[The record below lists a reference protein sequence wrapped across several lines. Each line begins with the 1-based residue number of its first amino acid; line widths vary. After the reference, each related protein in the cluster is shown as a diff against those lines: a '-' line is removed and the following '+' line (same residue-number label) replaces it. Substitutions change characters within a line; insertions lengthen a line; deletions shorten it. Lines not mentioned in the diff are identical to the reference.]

1 MRFNICDKQCRQRTS
16 YDRHA
21 MNTIRCPYCIEDG
34 AFKPMKKQGSGEW
47 WVCEKCGHLSLPSKR
62 LFECSCSKCMR
73 VPSGARDRSLGHNV
87 KVRLQLLYRGV
98 RSLVEQWR

>member
-1 MRFNICDKQCRQRTS
+1 
-16 YDRHA
+16 
-21 MNTIRCPYCIEDG
+21 
-34 AFKPMKKQGSGEW
+34 
-47 WVCEKCGHLSLPSKR
+47 
-62 LFECSCSKCMR
+62 MR